1 MASTISSGSF
11 VIITCAPCCEKCTDK
26 SYAQDGL
33 TSLLALLASVG
44 EEDVW
49 VGAESCSPSAPVEIV
64 EETFV
69 GAEGGKSSAPVES
82 VGQDWFGAE
91 GGKSSAPVESVG
103 QGWFG
108 AEGGKSSAPA
118 GRVGEGWGDAEI
130 GVSAPV
136 GSEEMLTIVMSLILS
151 RPSQIL
157 AFLERLLDE

>member
-69 GAEGGKSSAPVES
+69 GAEGGKSSAP
-82 VGQDWFGAE
+82 
-91 GGKSSAPVESVG
+91 
-103 QGWFG
+103 
-108 AEGGKSSAPA
+108 A

>member
-91 GGKSSAPVESVG
+91 GGKSSAP
-103 QGWFG
+103 
-108 AEGGKSSAPA
+108 A

>member
-82 VGQDWFGAE
+82 VGQ
-91 GGKSSAPVESVG
+91 
-103 QGWFG
+103 GWFG

>member
-1 MASTISSGSF
+1 

-91 GGKSSAPVESVG
+91 GGKSSAP
-103 QGWFG
+103 
-108 AEGGKSSAPA
+108 A

>member
-1 MASTISSGSF
+1 

-69 GAEGGKSSAPVES
+69 
-82 VGQDWFGAE
+82 GAE